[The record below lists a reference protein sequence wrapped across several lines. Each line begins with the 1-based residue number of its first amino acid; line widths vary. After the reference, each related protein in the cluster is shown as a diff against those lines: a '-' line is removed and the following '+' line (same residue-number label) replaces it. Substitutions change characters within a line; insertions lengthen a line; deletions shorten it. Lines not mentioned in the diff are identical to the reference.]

1 MALLEREE
9 DKSGSHANLHLLFDV
24 FASLLLLLLSAAPPR
39 LFQVSP
45 QYIRLCELR
54 NEDRASNPIQFG
66 SE

>member
-1 MALLEREE
+1 MKVERRMQIYT
-9 DKSGSHANLHLLFDV
+9 LLFDA
-24 FASLLLLLLSAAPPR
+24 FASLLLLLGSAPRASPPR

>member
-24 FASLLLLLLSAAPPR
+24 FASLLLLLLLSAAPPR

-45 QYIRLCELR
+45 QYVRPCELR
-54 NEDRASNPIQFG
+54 N
-66 SE
+66 